1 MSNSLVSVQI
11 IPTVPA
17 GEQVYDFVDAAI
29 KVIED
34 AGVNYEVNALDT
46 TMEGELHELLPII
59 EEMNDKMVELGA
71 TKVISQIKT
80 LYVPEGIEAKTLTEK
95 YR

>member
-1 MSNSLVSVQI
+1 
-11 IPTVPA
+11 
-17 GEQVYDFVDAAI
+17 
-29 KVIED
+29 
-34 AGVNYEVNALDT
+34 
-46 TMEGELHELLPII
+46 MEGELHELLPII
-59 EEMNDKMVELGA
+59 EKMNDKMVELGA